1 MPSDITVHWD
11 WIGQHFR
18 VKILCS
24 LAGVATQILVNDIA
38 TGSNI
43 LMDVGDGILRDL
55 ISLPRTH
62 YDNIDTILISHGH
75 FDHVGSI
82 FSLLAFFRMLN
93 RKKRLNIIASP
104 NVIELQGLVR
114 TFQESYEDST
124 PFEYEIIEIDSE
136 QIVQDI
142 IIKSFPVKHR
152 GSLIGGDEL
161 PKIPAI
167 GFSISK
173 KEETIVYTGD
183 TGYFELLK
191 SHITCADLAIIEGT
205 HEGEPSSYHLS
216 VSQAKE
222 LGRLAKNHLIIH
234 RIPEIHD

>member
-1 MPSDITVHWD
+1 MPSDIKVNWD
-11 WIGQHFR
+11 WKGQYFR
-18 VKILCS
+18 VKVLCS
-24 LAGVATQILVNDIA
+24 LAGVATQILVNDID
-38 TGSNI
+38 TCSNI
-43 LMDVGDGILRDL
+43 LMDVGDGVIRDL
-55 ISLPRTH
+55 ISLPKTH
-62 YDNIDTILISHGH
+62 YENIDTVLISHGH

-93 RKKRLNIIASP
+93 RKKKLCIIAP
-104 NVIELQGLVR
+104 PKVTELQGLVR
-114 TFQESYEDST
+114 TFHESYEDST

-136 QIVQDI
+136 LSILDI
-142 IIKSFPVKHR
+142 IIKPFPVQHR

-161 PKIPAI
+161 PEIPAI

-191 SHITCADLAIIEGT
+191 SHITGADLAIIEGT
-205 HEGEPSSYHLS
+205 HEGEPSNYHLS

-222 LGRLAKNHLIIH
+222 LGKLAKNHLIVH
-234 RIPEIHD
+234 KIPETHG